1 MQINKKYGYIRVS
14 SKSQESNSSIKY
26 KKEQLIQNGIQPE
39 NIRIEVGSAT
49 NEIKNRLVFQKLIQE
64 ELKSNDLLM
73 VPKIDR
79 CSRNTLKFLKL
90 QDILFKKNITFVAL
104 DLPTSIDLATNKLI
118 ATTLSGI
125 AEFENNRRKERQK
138 QGIRAA
144 QKEGKYTGRK
154 SIINKTLIQKVK
166 NLKENK
172 NLSVTE
178 IAKVLGISRP
188 TIYKILKQEL
198 NYVPYNRL
206 VKATKGETNESTFE
220 SENLVVDW
228 IGFNIQG
235 LLDRKQVK
243 QIAKYLFQNFGFN
256 STFAVR
262 SDGKEEILFN
272 DSKNKDQ
279 VFFKIYKYSNIYW
292 DGIKIDFSGHN
303 GHQFYKVIVA
313 NQVNWKVFN
322 HQKDIR
328 LSRLDLCYS
337 CKKTND
343 KINFESFLK
352 QCYDKVARNKA
363 IKNTSLQQNSL
374 SWIFKI
380 GK

>member
-14 SKSQESNSSIKY
+14 SKSQESNSSIKSQ
-26 KKEQLIQNGIQPE
+26 KEQLIQNGIQLE

-73 VPKIDR
+73 VTKIDR
-79 CSRNTLKFLKL
+79 CSRNTLEFLKL

-144 QKEGKYTGRK
+144 QQQGKYTGRK
-154 SIINKTLIQKVK
+154 SIINQTLIQKVK

-178 IAKVLGISRP
+178 ISKVLGISRP
-188 TIYKILKQEL
+188 TIYKILKEEL

-206 VKATKGETNESTFE
+206 VKNVNQEETNET
-220 SENLVVDW
+220 
-228 IGFNIQG
+228 
-235 LLDRKQVK
+235 K
-243 QIAKYLFQNFGFN
+243 
-256 STFAVR
+256 
-262 SDGKEEILFN
+262 
-272 DSKNKDQ
+272 
-279 VFFKIYKYSNIYW
+279 
-292 DGIKIDFSGHN
+292 
-303 GHQFYKVIVA
+303 
-313 NQVNWKVFN
+313 
-322 HQKDIR
+322 
-328 LSRLDLCYS
+328 
-337 CKKTND
+337 
-343 KINFESFLK
+343 
-352 QCYDKVARNKA
+352 
-363 IKNTSLQQNSL
+363 
-374 SWIFKI
+374 
-380 GK
+380 

>member
-26 KKEQLIQNGIQPE
+26 QKEQLIQNGIQPE

-73 VPKIDR
+73 VTKIDR
-79 CSRNTLKFLKL
+79 CSRNTLEFLKL

-144 QKEGKYTGRK
+144 QQEGKYTGRK
-154 SIINKTLIQKVK
+154 SIINQTLIQKVK

-206 VKATKGETNESTFE
+206 VKVTKGETNET
-220 SENLVVDW
+220 
-228 IGFNIQG
+228 
-235 LLDRKQVK
+235 K
-243 QIAKYLFQNFGFN
+243 
-256 STFAVR
+256 
-262 SDGKEEILFN
+262 
-272 DSKNKDQ
+272 
-279 VFFKIYKYSNIYW
+279 
-292 DGIKIDFSGHN
+292 
-303 GHQFYKVIVA
+303 
-313 NQVNWKVFN
+313 
-322 HQKDIR
+322 
-328 LSRLDLCYS
+328 
-337 CKKTND
+337 
-343 KINFESFLK
+343 
-352 QCYDKVARNKA
+352 
-363 IKNTSLQQNSL
+363 
-374 SWIFKI
+374 
-380 GK
+380 

>member
-1 MQINKKYGYIRVS
+1 MQIKKKYGYIRVS
-14 SKSQESNSSIKY
+14 SKSQESNSSIKSQ
-26 KKEQLIQNGIQPE
+26 KEQLIQNGIQPE

-73 VPKIDR
+73 VTKIDR
-79 CSRNTLKFLKL
+79 CSRNTLEFLKL

-144 QKEGKYTGRK
+144 QQQGKYTGRK
-154 SIINKTLIQKVK
+154 SIINQTLIQKVK

-178 IAKVLGISRP
+178 IGKVLGISRP

-206 VKATKGETNESTFE
+206 VKATKGETNET
-220 SENLVVDW
+220 
-228 IGFNIQG
+228 
-235 LLDRKQVK
+235 K
-243 QIAKYLFQNFGFN
+243 
-256 STFAVR
+256 
-262 SDGKEEILFN
+262 
-272 DSKNKDQ
+272 
-279 VFFKIYKYSNIYW
+279 
-292 DGIKIDFSGHN
+292 
-303 GHQFYKVIVA
+303 
-313 NQVNWKVFN
+313 
-322 HQKDIR
+322 
-328 LSRLDLCYS
+328 
-337 CKKTND
+337 
-343 KINFESFLK
+343 
-352 QCYDKVARNKA
+352 
-363 IKNTSLQQNSL
+363 
-374 SWIFKI
+374 
-380 GK
+380 

>member
-26 KKEQLIQNGIQPE
+26 QKEQLIQNGIQPE

-73 VPKIDR
+73 VTKIDR
-79 CSRNTLKFLKL
+79 CSRNTLEFLKL

-144 QKEGKYTGRK
+144 QQEGKYTGRK
-154 SIINKTLIQKVK
+154 SIINQTLIQKVK

-206 VKATKGETNESTFE
+206 VKATKEKTNET
-220 SENLVVDW
+220 
-228 IGFNIQG
+228 
-235 LLDRKQVK
+235 K
-243 QIAKYLFQNFGFN
+243 
-256 STFAVR
+256 
-262 SDGKEEILFN
+262 
-272 DSKNKDQ
+272 
-279 VFFKIYKYSNIYW
+279 
-292 DGIKIDFSGHN
+292 
-303 GHQFYKVIVA
+303 
-313 NQVNWKVFN
+313 
-322 HQKDIR
+322 
-328 LSRLDLCYS
+328 
-337 CKKTND
+337 
-343 KINFESFLK
+343 
-352 QCYDKVARNKA
+352 
-363 IKNTSLQQNSL
+363 
-374 SWIFKI
+374 
-380 GK
+380 

>member
-26 KKEQLIQNGIQPE
+26 QKEQLIQNGIQPE

-73 VPKIDR
+73 VTKIDR
-79 CSRNTLKFLKL
+79 CSRNTLEFLKL
-90 QDILFKKNITFVAL
+90 QDILFKRNITFVAL

-144 QKEGKYTGRK
+144 QQEGKYTGRK
-154 SIINKTLIQKVK
+154 SIINQTLIQKVK

-206 VKATKGETNESTFE
+206 VKATKGETNET
-220 SENLVVDW
+220 
-228 IGFNIQG
+228 
-235 LLDRKQVK
+235 K
-243 QIAKYLFQNFGFN
+243 
-256 STFAVR
+256 
-262 SDGKEEILFN
+262 
-272 DSKNKDQ
+272 
-279 VFFKIYKYSNIYW
+279 
-292 DGIKIDFSGHN
+292 
-303 GHQFYKVIVA
+303 
-313 NQVNWKVFN
+313 
-322 HQKDIR
+322 
-328 LSRLDLCYS
+328 
-337 CKKTND
+337 
-343 KINFESFLK
+343 
-352 QCYDKVARNKA
+352 
-363 IKNTSLQQNSL
+363 
-374 SWIFKI
+374 
-380 GK
+380 

>member
-26 KKEQLIQNGIQPE
+26 QKEQLIQNGIQPE

-73 VPKIDR
+73 VTKIDR
-79 CSRNTLKFLKL
+79 CSRNTLEFLKL

-144 QKEGKYTGRK
+144 QREGKYTGRR
-154 SIINKTLIQKVK
+154 SIINQTLIQKVK

-206 VKATKGETNESTFE
+206 VKATKGETNEP
-220 SENLVVDW
+220 
-228 IGFNIQG
+228 
-235 LLDRKQVK
+235 K
-243 QIAKYLFQNFGFN
+243 
-256 STFAVR
+256 
-262 SDGKEEILFN
+262 
-272 DSKNKDQ
+272 
-279 VFFKIYKYSNIYW
+279 
-292 DGIKIDFSGHN
+292 
-303 GHQFYKVIVA
+303 
-313 NQVNWKVFN
+313 
-322 HQKDIR
+322 
-328 LSRLDLCYS
+328 
-337 CKKTND
+337 
-343 KINFESFLK
+343 
-352 QCYDKVARNKA
+352 
-363 IKNTSLQQNSL
+363 
-374 SWIFKI
+374 
-380 GK
+380 